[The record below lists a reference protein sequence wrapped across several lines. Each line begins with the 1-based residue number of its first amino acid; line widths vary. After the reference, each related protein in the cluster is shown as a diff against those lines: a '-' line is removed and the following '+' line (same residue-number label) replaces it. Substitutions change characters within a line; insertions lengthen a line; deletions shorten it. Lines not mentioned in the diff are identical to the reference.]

1 MFNNAEND
9 QCSHAAEAL
18 KSRSS
23 VFLDRAC
30 KKSLPK
36 AKCEEKQIKIKLNLK
51 LKLVWKSLNFLMC

>member
-23 VFLDRAC
+23 LFVDREC
-30 KKSLPK
+30 NKSLPK
-36 AKCEEKQIKIKLNLK
+36 VKCEDKQVKMKTNLK
-51 LKLVWKSLNFLMC
+51 LKVVWKSLNFLMC